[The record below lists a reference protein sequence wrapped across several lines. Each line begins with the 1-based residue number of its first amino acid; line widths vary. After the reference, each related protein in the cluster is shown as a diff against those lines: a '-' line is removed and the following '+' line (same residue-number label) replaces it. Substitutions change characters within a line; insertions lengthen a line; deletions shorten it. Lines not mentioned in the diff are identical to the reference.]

1 MLRAANLMEVRA
13 MHIIKVAAIVVGLAL
28 VGCSSEGG
36 GSARIG
42 DEPEQVT
49 LPQIKVNLPPSP
61 SFQKEHAPESYPD
74 SAYSVYGVRR
84 QIATTLNK
92 EVRVKGYITE
102 VYECPPCPTKNC
114 PKQCDKPHFY
124 LSDRANGPKEEALM
138 VVDYPKED
146 AKKKK
151 TTFDVGVQH
160 YVSGTF
166 SKTSGTG
173 FSNSDGLLIFKE
185 AKKVG
190 AE

>member
-1 MLRAANLMEVRA
+1 MQTTKLG
-13 MHIIKVAAIVVGLAL
+13 AIFLALVL
-28 VGCSSEGG
+28 VGCSSDSGG
-36 GSARIG
+36 ARIG
-42 DEPEQVT
+42 GDETEQVT

-61 SFQKEHAPESYPD
+61 SFQKEHAPETYPD
-74 SAYSVYGVRR
+74 SAYSVYGVRKR
-84 QIATTLNK
+84 SATTLNK
-92 EVRVKGYITE
+92 DVRVKGYITE
-102 VYECPPCPTKNC
+102 VYECPPCPKGQTCKT
-114 PKQCDKPHFY
+114 CDKPHFY

-146 AKKKK
+146 PATKKKM
-151 TTFDVGVQH
+151 TFEVGVQH

-185 AKKVG
+185 AKRVG